1 MMEWVMIA
9 IFASG
14 IVTTDLTFDSA
25 AACVDAASLAAN
37 EGYRAAAWERG
48 DDLVLPQYSCVS
60 VDG

>member
-1 MMEWVMIA
+1 MEWVVIA

-14 IVTTDLTFDSA
+14 VVTTDMTFDTA
-25 AACVDAASLAAN
+25 AECIENAAVAAN